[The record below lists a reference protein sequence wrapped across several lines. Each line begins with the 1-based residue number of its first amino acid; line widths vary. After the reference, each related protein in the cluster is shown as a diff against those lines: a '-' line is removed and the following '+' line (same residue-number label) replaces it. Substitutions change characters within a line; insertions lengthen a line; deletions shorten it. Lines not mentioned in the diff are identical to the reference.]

1 MSRRRIVLVLCGLL
15 VLLLPF
21 LAVQTPAV
29 EIAGNRFTF
38 GLLTFSHAVVLM
50 VAVLSLVVLI
60 GFNGQVSLGSA
71 FFMGVGAYG
80 SIILSNAWGVPILLT
95 PLIMGP
101 LCALV
106 GFCVGFPALRIQ
118 GPYLALVTLTLTAVF
133 PALVRMPAL
142 RGLTHGSNGLL
153 LADKIGAPAWLA
165 EVPRVLGSVP
175 LLGGSVFGT
184 RDLSPKDAAT
194 VFTFYLMVAIAI
206 VVFLLT
212 KGIVSGA
219 TGRAIR
225 AVRDHQIGAEGSGV
239 PAALLK
245 TKLFGYSAGVAG
257 VAGSMYA
264 MVFGI
269 VAPDTFGIL
278 FAIYLLFGMI
288 AGGSRQLAGA
298 VVGGVLVAFLPSLTG
313 QITTIPGVPEKV
325 LHGPLATAILGL
337 LLIVLSMTLPK
348 GIAGQWADRRAR
360 RQSAAPPVPPTDD
373 DPPEPVA
380 ATAGHSPAAKETS

>member
-1 MSRRRIVLVLCGLL
+1 MSRRRVVFVLLGLLVVLVL
-15 VLLLPF
+15 PY

-60 GFNGQVSLGSA
+60 GFSGQVSLGSA
-71 FFMGVGAYG
+71 FFMGIGAYG
-80 SIILSNAWGVPILLT
+80 SIILANEWGVPILLT

-118 GPYLALVTLTLTAVF
+118 GPYLALVTLTLAAVL
-133 PALVRMPAL
+133 PALVRLPAL
-142 RGLTHGSNGLL
+142 RDLTHGSNGLL
-153 LADKIGAPAWLA
+153 LADGLAAPDWLA
-165 EVPRVLGSVP
+165 GVPRLLGSLP
-175 LLGGSVFGT
+175 LVGGTVFGA
-184 RDLSPKDAAT
+184 RGLSPKEAAA
-194 VFTFYLMVAIAI
+194 VFTFYLVVAMAA

-212 KGIVSGA
+212 KRLLSGA
-219 TGRAIR
+219 TGRAIT

-239 PAALLK
+239 PGAMLK

-288 AGGSRQLAGA
+288 AGGSRVLSGA
-298 VVGGVLVAFLPSLTG
+298 VVGGVLVAFLPSLTA
-313 QITTIPGVPEKV
+313 QLTTIPGVPEKV
-325 LHGPLATAILGL
+325 LHGPLATALLGL
-337 LLIVLSMTLPK
+337 LLIVGSVALPT
-348 GIAGQWADRRAR
+348 GIAGRWAAR
-360 RQSAAPPVPPTDD
+360 RRPRATPARPD
-373 DPPEPVA
+373 DPPPPQEPA
-380 ATAGHSPAAKETS
+380 MATAPGTEETR